1 MLREPVRAPGR
12 VRRPPAARIAL
23 LAAAVALLA
32 FTVAGPAMAR
42 AAAPPTAKAR
52 PFMAQAT
59 VTAVDVSAKT
69 LTAKVVKG
77 NRPMKTS
84 IGKDVTFAVGDSA
97 VIVKIGE
104 QGATTISLGALVA
117 GDRVL
122 VAGRVDRTNPAMPV
136 FNTWLVIDRGP
147 APLKA

>member
-69 LTAKVVKG
+69 LTAKVLKG
-77 NRPMKTS
+77 NRQMKTS

-136 FNTWLVIDRGP
+136 FKAWLVIDRGP